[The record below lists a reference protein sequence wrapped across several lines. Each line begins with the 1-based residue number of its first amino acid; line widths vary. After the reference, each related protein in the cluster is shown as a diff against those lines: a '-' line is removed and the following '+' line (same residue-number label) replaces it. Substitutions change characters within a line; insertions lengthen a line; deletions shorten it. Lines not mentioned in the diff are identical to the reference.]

1 MSNTFFQGGDFCRG
15 SLPPCAPPDYGPVY
29 DKLVCWV
36 LIYFRFL
43 QYGTGKVGMFDP
55 QPLSEL
61 P

>member
-1 MSNTFFQGGDFCRG
+1 M
-15 SLPPCAPPDYGPVY
+15 
-29 DKLVCWV
+29 